1 MKVKKRMEQDVEQE
15 LCDELAAWCKKNG
28 LPESDL
34 DRLMTS
40 EGLTD
45 DQYEWLTKYSVRW
58 NEMIDEQY
66 GLMPA

>member
-15 LCDELAAWCKKNG
+15 LCDELEAWCKENE

-66 GLMPA
+66 GLIPA